1 MEPLKKGWQH
11 GPDSKFTISI
21 PLYFKP
27 SFDEGPIFATLYW
40 KAVQGLNHVYVVKN
54 TSSEKSIA
62 LILYFQSLSWPLEA
76 IKILFVYFNHL
87 IKAKS
92 SLDFNVRTNQKF
104 AIVG

>member
-1 MEPLKKGWQH
+1 M
-11 GPDSKFTISI
+11 ISW
-21 PLYFKP
+21 PVE
-27 SFDEGPIFATLYW
+27 SYW
-40 KAVQGLNHVYVVKN
+40 KAVQGLKYIYVVKN
-54 TSSEKSIA
+54 TSLDIINC
-62 LILYFQSLSWPLEA
+62 LIFYFQSLSWPLEA